1 LENGEWR
8 LDPETRGGK
17 EELLGLKRTVRVEKR
32 RPDTRTGNGRAG
44 DGTWW
49 CGNGN
54 FHHATRTLN
63 CKRSCSVAM
72 KDQSL
77 QKRGC
82 PGGYGDGQMDMEM
95 AGRVS
100 ETAGATRGQ
109 PGGEWVVC
117 NGHEH

>member
-1 LENGEWR
+1 
-8 LDPETRGGK
+8 
-17 EELLGLKRTVRVEKR
+17 
-32 RPDTRTGNGRAG
+32 
-44 DGTWW
+44 
-49 CGNGN
+49 
-54 FHHATRTLN
+54 
-63 CKRSCSVAM
+63 M

-77 QKRGC
+77 QKRGYL
-82 PGGYGDGQMDMEM
+82 GGYGDGQMDMEM